1 MQREGIRPATSY
13 RIRVT
18 QPLCPGFTLS

>member
-1 MQREGIRPATSY
+1 MGY

-18 QPLCPGFTLS
+18 QP